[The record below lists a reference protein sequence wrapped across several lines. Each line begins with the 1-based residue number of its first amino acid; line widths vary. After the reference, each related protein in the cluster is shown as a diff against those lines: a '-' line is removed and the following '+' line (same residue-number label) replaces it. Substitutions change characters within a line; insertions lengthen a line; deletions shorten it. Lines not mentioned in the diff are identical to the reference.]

1 MGSLCLSLAT
11 TFVRVPPSTPYRL
24 RRFSVLRFPARSWVT
39 TKIGLNRATLP
50 VSPIDKPLGSL
61 SIQPVGPITLF
72 RSANTMLRD
81 ALGGV
86 QRHPTTSCACHRSG
100 LGRESVIANP
110 EHLK

>member
-24 RRFSVLRFPARSWVT
+24 RRFSVLRFPAQSWVT

-86 QRHPTTSCACHRSG
+86 QRHPIVPAWAVN
-100 LGRESVIANP
+100 L
-110 EHLK
+110 